1 MARSHHRRKHKQ
13 WQPPPHE
20 RKPKKGAASMFAVVG
35 AVVGLGI
42 TFLPLTV
49 MLLLRSSVYWLA
61 DLSVIILEKN
71 LTKELPGNKHL
82 FFSRKFNLR

>member
-42 TFLPLTV
+42 TFFASN
-49 MLLLRSSVYWLA
+49 RN
-61 DLSVIILEKN
+61 VIITIIGLLVGGLVGYYFGKN
-71 LTKELPGNKHL
+71 FDEGA
-82 FFSRKFNLR
+82 SRK